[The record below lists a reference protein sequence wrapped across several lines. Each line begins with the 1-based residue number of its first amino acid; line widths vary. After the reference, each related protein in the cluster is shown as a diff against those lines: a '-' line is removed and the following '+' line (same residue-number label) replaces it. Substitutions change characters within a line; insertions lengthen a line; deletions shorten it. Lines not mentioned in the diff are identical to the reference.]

1 MCLTYYLFEKRRT
14 LTLFNLQGTGK
25 KKLERQLA
33 QLEDMFPNKVS
44 AHMKFNAPLAHEIM
58 AGADLLALTSRFE
71 PCGLIQLQ
79 GMRYGICDV
88 VDKDDVQKVIQT
100 VKRALQVYG
109 TPAFAEMIQN
119 CMTQDLSWKGPAK
132 KWEQFLLSLGAAG
145 GEAGI
150 DAEEIAPLAKENV
163 ATP

>member
-79 GMRYGICDV
+79 GMRYGI
-88 VDKDDVQKVIQT
+88 
-100 VKRALQVYG
+100 
-109 TPAFAEMIQN
+109 
-119 CMTQDLSWKGPAK
+119 GPAK